1 MNSRLIL
8 NIGLLAAIGILV
20 LLVMFEPGKE
30 PEPEKIRLT
39 PLTED
44 KVNHILIKRKGLAD
58 IELEKRNKVWF
69 MLKPY
74 PLLANDFRASTVTR
88 LANKVSQIQ
97 YKLDK
102 VDIKKFKLDIP
113 EATIQFNKEFTV
125 EVGGNEPIKRRRY
138 VKSNNQLHI
147 VNDNFYY
154 QIMSKAT
161 TYAAY
166 KLLSP
171 ELSLSKLELPGLL
184 VEFKD
189 NRWHVAPQP
198 KDYSADSLTNL
209 LNEWRNAQSLEI
221 EKYDGPR
228 LKDKIRIHLRDS
240 KQVISFAVKNDKPDV
255 YLIRNDLKLQYK
267 LTDDMYQ
274 KLITLVPLESDEATE
289 DKDAADKA
297 P

>member
-8 NIGLLAAIGILV
+8 NIGLLAIIGILV
-20 LLVMFEPGKE
+20 LLVKFEPGKE

-39 PLTED
+39 PLTEEN
-44 KVNHILIKRKGLAD
+44 VNHIFIQRKGLPD

-74 PLLANDFRASTVTR
+74 PLLANDFRVSSVTR
-88 LANKVSQIQ
+88 VAKMVSHIQ

-102 VDIKKFKLDIP
+102 VDIKKFKLDKP
-113 EATIQFNKEFTV
+113 EATIRFNKEYTV
-125 EVGGNEPIKRRRY
+125 EVGSNEPIKRRRY

-154 QIMSKAT
+154 QVMSKAT

-171 ELSLSKLELPGLL
+171 EISLSKLELPGLQ

-189 NRWHVAPQP
+189 NQWHVKPRP
-198 KDYSADSLTNL
+198 KDFSADSLTNL

-221 EKYDGPR
+221 EKYEGPR
-228 LKDKIRIHLRDS
+228 LKDKITLRMQDS
-240 KQVISFAVKNDKPDV
+240 QQAISFAVKKDKPDV

-289 DKDAADKA
+289 DKDAADKK